1 MKECINL
8 HVRDI
13 LHYEKLAF
21 EEAERTLKEY
31 ELANSIRIEEEIDK
45 DLLIAIVKLN
55 SLSRP
60 NLSFSMNCEWTG
72 VEKH

>member
-1 MKECINL
+1 MYKPT
-8 HVRDI
+8 RWDI

-55 SLSRP
+55 RFMKQHLLDS
-60 NLSFSMNCEWTG
+60 
-72 VEKH
+72 